1 MNCQEVME
9 LMQRD
14 LDRDLND
21 SEHEAMTAH
30 LQQCPDC
37 AEMYSRLRQLSQELA
52 SLPKVAPP
60 FSLVDSILPQLAE
73 IDRQGDGLAATGTA
87 TAGAAPVPVP
97 APVPAVPAP
106 IERPRRTRGI
116 WSIAATGGI
125 VAAGLL
131 MALFINE
138 MDGTNKVADDRGLLY
153 SSAESTAAPQSAGQ
167 LRRESGGAPAMDA
180 KSDTSGADGSSG
192 NTEEKLPL
200 GTAITNQSGGS
211 EAPSPDKEMAE
222 RADPAVQP
230 RSQPE
235 KPAEQANA
243 GQEAGA
249 QEIGERSGIN
259 TYTAPDDAKKPET
272 NAEAGGG
279 SAADIAP
286 PKMEITAP
294 PALGDSSGDRTT
306 DPAIT
311 EKNKSS
317 VDKGGENQTE
327 SISSDS
333 AKSGRPDAMGLL
345 ANPDPKLLSE
355 DGLLVAVA
363 DQAGRTIVIRTTDGK
378 DTHMYTSPPWAENE
392 QVRLLKWSGSSK
404 LTYSLTTESGV
415 TKRIEIDVAQR
426 KETNIQQP

>member
-73 IDRQGDGLAATGTA
+73 IDRQGDGLAATATA
-87 TAGAAPVPVP
+87 TAGAASVSVP
-97 APVPAVPAP
+97 APVTAIPAP

-131 MALFINE
+131 MALFIND

-153 SSAESTAAPQSAGQ
+153 SSAESTAAPQSASQ
-167 LRRESGGAPAMDA
+167 QNRASGGAPAMDA
-180 KSDTSGADGSSG
+180 KSDTSDADGSAG
-192 NTEEKLPL
+192 NMEKKLPL

-211 EAPSPDKEMAE
+211 EAPSPDKETAE

-230 RSQPE
+230 RFQPA
-235 KPAEQANA
+235 KPSEQANA

-259 TYTAPDDAKKPET
+259 TYTAPDDVKKPET
-272 NAEAGGG
+272 NAEAGSG
-279 SAADIAP
+279 SPGADIAP
-286 PKMEITAP
+286 PRMEITAP
-294 PALGDSSGDRTT
+294 ALGDSTGDQGT

-311 EKNKSS
+311 EKNTITA
-317 VDKGGENQTE
+317 DKGREEQPE

-333 AKSGRPDAMGLL
+333 AKSGRPDAMGLM
-345 ANPDPKLLSE
+345 ANPNPELLSE
-355 DGLLVAVA
+355 DGVLIAVA
-363 DQAGRTIVIRTTDGK
+363 DQARRSIVIRTTDGK
-378 DTHMYTSPPWAENE
+378 ETHMYTSPQWSENE